1 MVALAALVLAA
12 LLVTGLAEAFP
23 RCAPGTFDPLVA
35 PIDGYPLAGGSS
47 PSGAFMIGEN
57 TIAMGACGSTTLHVR
72 ARQRNTVYRALW
84 PDCSGFGRVR
94 YQGWTNHPPCEAL
107 VSVLRWR
114 DRTTN
119 RRRRALKFESLRAA
133 E

>member
-1 MVALAALVLAA
+1 MVRLPALVLAA

-84 PDCSGFGRVR
+84 PDCSGFV
-94 YQGWTNHPPCEAL
+94 

-119 RRRRALKFESLRAA
+119 RRRALKFESLRAA